1 MTNVGNM
8 QSCMLLQSLLLFLYY
23 YSPTLSSSLRQYHI
37 CNTGTDYECECS
49 HCWDT
54 VAPME
59 SLDWVTVSLLD
70 CPLRFNDTMIRK
82 RIASWI
88 NEECN
93 ASFTCGLENQLN
105 ENHIVMG
112 HYKCESDSNE
122 LRLIALHN
130 CSVGLHQR
138 NVLPA
143 HLLGLVLQSREH
155 LLSFLLH
162 SEVLS
167 ATVHRRL
174 KGTPASTT
182 ISNQTVFALLVALT
196 VFAFFML
203 LLIYFSQIYVNW
215 TRIVKGGWSHND
227 YRKAPHVQYT
237 SGRITL
243 NGQLCTRNY

>member
-1 MTNVGNM
+1 
-8 QSCMLLQSLLLFLYY
+8 
-23 YSPTLSSSLRQYHI
+23 
-37 CNTGTDYECECS
+37 
-49 HCWDT
+49 
-54 VAPME
+54 ME

-138 NVLPA
+138 NICSHFFFIQKFFQRPFIGV
-143 HLLGLVLQSREH
+143 SKE
-155 LLSFLLH
+155 
-162 SEVLS
+162 
-167 ATVHRRL
+167 RL
-174 KGTPASTT
+174 R
-182 ISNQTVFALLVALT
+182 QR
-196 VFAFFML
+196 
-203 LLIYFSQIYVNW
+203 Q
-215 TRIVKGGWSHND
+215 
-227 YRKAPHVQYT
+227 
-237 SGRITL
+237 
-243 NGQLCTRNY
+243 